1 MLLNN
6 TLPMKILPVGQSEYT
21 IDLNVSRVGCSRNS
35 SRDID
40 ATKQYISDIKKTGY
54 KMHGPAGIA
63 FKSRYLLTN
72 ETLIEVQGPQ
82 TSGEAEFVIFTY
94 NDSLYVSVGSDHNDR
109 SLGVIWTEMLGK
121 VDDTAKSKQM
131 VPAVIAGKAWLYD
144 EIKEHW
150 DKIIVSSKVT
160 FSGKLVLYQQ
170 YELSQLLNVEH
181 YLDNE
186 KWVLEEGSVLLGGSG
201 PLVDPIPEKVYKGQ
215 KHLEDV
221 EFPNDFHFE
230 IFDPILNR
238 SISHSYEVISLEP
251 SGSLSL

>member
-1 MLLNN
+1 
-6 TLPMKILPVGQSEYT
+6 MKILPVGQSEYT

-40 ATKQYISDIKKTGY
+40 ATKQYISNIKKTGY

-63 FKSRYLLTN
+63 SKSRYLLTN

-109 SLGVIWTEMLGK
+109 SLGVMWTEMLGK

-131 VPAVIAGKAWLYD
+131 VPSVIAGNAWLYD
-144 EIKEHW
+144 EVKDHW

-160 FSGKLVLYQQ
+160 FSNKLVFYQK
-170 YELSQLLNVEH
+170 YELSQLLDAEH
-181 YLDNE
+181 YKHKE
-186 KWVLEEGSVLLGGSG
+186 TWVLEEGSVLLGGSG
-201 PLVDPIPEKVYKGQ
+201 PLVDHIPDKVYTGQ
-215 KHLEDV
+215 KDLLGV
-221 EFPNDFHFE
+221 EFPKDFHFE
-230 IFDPILNR
+230 MFDPILNR
-238 SISHSYEVISLEP
+238 TISHNYDVISLEP
-251 SGSLSL
+251 FDSLSL